1 MTPTYS
7 ITEILDFL
15 HLLDLDELTILGE
28 LITEEIERY
37 TIQELS
43 IIHAN
48 FFRQVQR
55 VAKKEADR
63 VMEQIWVLK

>member
-28 LITEEIERY
+28 LITEEVERY
-37 TIQELS
+37 TITHLS
-43 IIHAN
+43 IIHTN
-48 FFRQVQR
+48 FAWR
-55 VAKKEADR
+55 VRVLAKKEAEK
-63 VMEQIWVLK
+63 VMEQIWKIK